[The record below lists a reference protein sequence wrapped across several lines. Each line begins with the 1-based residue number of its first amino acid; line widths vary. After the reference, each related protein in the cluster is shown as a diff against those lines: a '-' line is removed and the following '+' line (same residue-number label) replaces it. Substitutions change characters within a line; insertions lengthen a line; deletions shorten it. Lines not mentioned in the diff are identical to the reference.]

1 MIHPLLFMRVLQCL
15 AELVA
20 LLLFYMNFLLSTSKS
35 EEGIFTEIINIKLY
49 NKKELDAAEIK

>member
-1 MIHPLLFMRVLQCL
+1 MRVLQCL